1 MARRELI
8 SGPNFSGR
16 SSALMALLHDRA
28 FAPESFYI
36 GPYSEAALSGLS
48 STIADEIELYAA
60 MPASIKRAP
69 FSLLD
74 VAAFSE
80 REPQTLSGGEQV
92 LLALHCFSL
101 SGYQALAIDTALE
114 QLDQGNRDAALG
126 YLEPRKR
133 LIESVA
139 LIDNRLP
146 PPVAG
151 WTCRERAA
159 DAADFACDPR
169 RVVDDLPRHQA
180 PAIAI
185 RGLRFAYR
193 HGKEIFHAVDLELEG
208 GAAYRLAGPNGA
220 GKTTLLKLLVGVLAP
235 GAGEVTLGGDSYRPW
250 RQGNR
255 AIALATQNPDHQW
268 CGATLR
274 DDLARRRSAFAR
286 WVDPGLLAD
295 ARMEA
300 LAAALGIHSL
310 DARLYELPLAA
321 RKRLSWLWPLSGAL
335 PWVMLDEPSI
345 GQDVTTR
352 AQLAAAIGRLTT
364 LGYGV
369 LFVTHDDDF
378 AERIPHRALAIGN
391 AQVKRG

>member
-1 MARRELI
+1 MARRALI

-16 SSALMALLHDRA
+16 SGALMALLHDGS

-48 STIADEIELYAA
+48 STIADEIELYGA
-60 MPASIKRAP
+60 MRASFRRAP

-114 QLDQGNRDAALG
+114 QLDRANRDAALD
-126 YLEPRKR
+126 YLDPRR
-133 LIESVA
+133 GVVESVA

-146 PPVAG
+146 SLLG
-151 WTCRERAA
+151 WKSTERAA
-159 DAADFACDPR
+159 DNADFACDAR
-169 RVVDDLPRHQA
+169 RVVADLAPHPA

-185 RGLRFAYR
+185 HGLTFAYR
-193 HGKEIFHAVDLELEG
+193 HGKDIFRDVDLALDG

-235 GAGEVTLGGDSYRPW
+235 TRGEFLLGGEPYRPW

-274 DDLARRRSAFAR
+274 DDLTRRRAAFAR
-286 WVDPGLLAD
+286 WTDPALLAD
-295 ARMEA
+295 ARMQA
-300 LAAALGIHSL
+300 HAAALGIHSL
-310 DARLYELPLAA
+310 DAHLYELPLAA

-335 PWVMLDEPSI
+335 PWVMFDEPSI
-345 GQDVTTR
+345 GQDIDTR
-352 AQLAAAIGRLTT
+352 AQLAAAIGRLTA

-378 AERIPHRALAIGN
+378 ADRIPHHVLAIGD
-391 AQVKRG
+391 AQVKAG